1 MGCFPG
7 CLLPQSTGSSLFYI
21 LFPFLFFFFFVFLRL
36 CPSTSRIT
44 QQTMSES
51 AAASLA
57 PAAATRSGCHRGQ
70 MRSHGLLRCQA
81 IKRHSTILIVRLA
94 RGVVALISLTLD
106 VEGPGQRP
114 KGCQRQHIIWC

>member
-1 MGCFPG
+1 MLPRLFAPPVYR
-7 CLLPQSTGSSLFYI
+7 LLSVLHSFSFS
-21 LFPFLFFFFFVFLRL
+21 FLFSFLFFLRL